1 MADCDDSVTADTE
14 QTLKIESDERT
25 KRISQAAIGEE
36 ENLPDFYA
44 AASLVARGVLESS
57 QKIAGTTYCK
67 GV

>member
-36 ENLPDFYA
+36 ENLPDFYEA
-44 AASLVARGVLESS
+44 AYPHLQPL
-57 QKIAGTTYCK
+57 
-67 GV
+67 